1 MKKTIILGYD
11 RWYGLEQ
18 EFIKNLEFLGYE
30 VIPITTN
37 NCFTYK
43 NKIQRVISF
52 ILKKFFN
59 NKEIEKNLKIDQ
71 EIHEFNKKINNR
83 KIDFSLIIRPDK
95 FPISFLKKNRKIAN
109 KTVAYQ
115 WDGLGLF
122 SDALKSVKYFDRFF
136 VFDPNDVDIN
146 KNLLPST
153 NFYFDYNLNI
163 ENKKTGDGKKVYF
176 FGTFINYPYE
186 CYSRTFRIPSSHRI
200 YSWYPCS
207 YPPKRQY
214 KALRKYKD
222 KFS

>member
-115 WDGLGLF
+115 WGR
-122 SDALKSVKYFDRFF
+122 AWF
-136 VFDPNDVDIN
+136 VFRC
-146 KNLLPST
+146 S
-153 NFYFDYNLNI
+153 
-163 ENKKTGDGKKVYF
+163 KKCKIF
-176 FGTFINYPYE
+176 
-186 CYSRTFRIPSSHRI
+186 
-200 YSWYPCS
+200 
-207 YPPKRQY
+207 
-214 KALRKYKD
+214 
-222 KFS
+222 